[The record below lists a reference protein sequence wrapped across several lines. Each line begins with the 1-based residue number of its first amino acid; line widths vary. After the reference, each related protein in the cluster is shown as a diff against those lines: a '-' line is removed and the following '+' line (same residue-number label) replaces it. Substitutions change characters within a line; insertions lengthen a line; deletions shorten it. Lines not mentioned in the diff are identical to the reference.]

1 MTEEMVIIQQ
11 RFNEVK
17 DLVESCATPDRVVPR
32 LEDLRISVLWQ
43 IGILS
48 CWKPIVRGDYGQ
60 QTSNCN

>member
-1 MTEEMVIIQQ
+1 MTEEMSILQD
-11 RFNEVK
+11 RFNEVRN
-17 DLVESCATPDRVVPR
+17 LVEACAPPERVVPK

-60 QTSNCN
+60 QTASFD